1 MQPSFIRKLLRLWRR
16 HIHCNHMFLKYVD
29 TTDCYK
35 CKRKVRL
42 TDNEYLTKKLKIEER
57 KDRWN
62 SY

>member
-1 MQPSFIRKLLRLWRR
+1 
-16 HIHCNHMFLKYVD
+16 MFLKYVD

-42 TDNEYLTKKLKIEER
+42 TDNEYWTKKLKIEEI